1 MSMFY
6 QSTTLYGEGGYGE
19 GTYNDGL
26 SQGLETTAVDRTLI
40 PLPPPIF
47 TGMKLQSD
55 VILGNLVFNRIDENN
70 VIWVCTDI
78 EGWWVHPDPD
88 IPDVTRGWRDGSYDA
103 RGRWQA
109 RQITLTG
116 SILSPDPSLSPAARN
131 TLIEATSLVYEGA
144 WLKTVENPTR
154 ASYVRL
160 SGRPNIASTTA
171 RGRIDFS
178 IGLRAA
184 DPIKYSWNDADPDG
198 YNLVTIPCK
207 NVATSQ
213 DGQESITNL
222 GNISV
227 PVFLEVTGPTV
238 GDTTVINET
247 TGEVLTITGDLRTS
261 EVLTVTNK
269 ELTSNEAILTV
280 SSVGN
285 LVEGDT
291 VTVAG
296 VDSTFNGLHVLT
308 DVNIAT
314 NKIRYALTATNV
326 VSVASSGTVTRDADY
341 LEIDTYEREVGL
353 NGSTFG
359 ARTYVDTLTDWITLQ
374 PGANVIKFIDEG
386 AVNGTSSLKVY
397 YRSGW
402 IG

>member
-1 MSMFY
+1 
-6 QSTTLYGEGGYGE
+6 
-19 GTYNDGL
+19 
-26 SQGLETTAVDRTLI
+26 
-40 PLPPPIF
+40 
-47 TGMKLQSD
+47 
-55 VILGNLVFNRIDENN
+55 
-70 VIWVCTDI
+70 
-78 EGWWVHPDPD
+78 
-88 IPDVTRGWRDGSYDA
+88 
-103 RGRWQA
+103 
-109 RQITLTG
+109 
-116 SILSPDPSLSPAARN
+116 
-131 TLIEATSLVYEGA
+131 
-144 WLKTVENPTR
+144 
-154 ASYVRL
+154 
-160 SGRPNIASTTA
+160 
-171 RGRIDFS
+171 
-178 IGLRAA
+178 
-184 DPIKYSWNDADPDG
+184 
-198 YNLVTIPCK
+198 
-207 NVATSQ
+207 
-213 DGQESITNL
+213 
-222 GNISV
+222 
-227 PVFLEVTGPTV
+227 LEVTGPTV

-308 DVNIAT
+308 DVSSGT
-314 NKIRYALTATNV
+314 SKIRYALTATNV

-386 AVNGTSSLKVY
+386 TANGTSSLKVY

>member
-1 MSMFY
+1 MFY
-6 QSTTLYGEGGYGE
+6 TPTTVYGAGGYGE

-26 SQGLETTAVDRTLI
+26 SQGIETTAVDRTLI

-55 VILGNLVFNRIDENN
+55 VILGNLIFNRIDENN

-131 TLIEATSLVYEGA
+131 TLIEATSLVYQGA

-160 SGRPNIASTTA
+160 SGRPSIASTTA

-184 DPIKYSWNDADPDG
+184 DPIKYSWNDADLDG
-198 YNLVTIPCK
+198 YNLVTIPCE
-207 NVATSQ
+207 NTATSE
-213 DGQESITNL
+213 DGEESITNL

-238 GDTTVINET
+238 GDTTIINET
-247 TGEVLTITGDLRTS
+247 TGEVLAITGDLRAS

-280 SSVGN
+280 TSVGD
-285 LVEGDT
+285 LIGGDV

-308 DVNIAT
+308 DVDSGT
-314 NKIRYALTATNV
+314 NKIRYTLIATNV
-326 VSVASSGTVTRDADY
+326 VSQASSGTVTRDADY

-386 AVNGTSSLKVY
+386 TANGTSLLKVY

>member
-6 QSTTLYGEGGYGE
+6 APTTFYGEGEYGS
-19 GTYNDGL
+19 GTYNDGF
-26 SQGLETTAVDRTLI
+26 SQGIETTAVDRTLI

-47 TGMKLQSD
+47 TGMKLKSD
-55 VILGNLVFNRIDENN
+55 VSLGDLVFNRIDENN

-109 RQITLTG
+109 RQLTLSG
-116 SILSPDPSLSPAARN
+116 SILSPDPSLSPAARDA
-131 TLIEATSLVYEGA
+131 LIEATSLVYEGA
-144 WLKTVENPTR
+144 WLKTAENPTR
-154 ASYVRL
+154 AAYVRL
-160 SGRPNIASTTA
+160 SGRPSITSATP

-178 IGLRAA
+178 FGLRAA
-184 DPIKYSWNDADPDG
+184 DPIKYSWNDSDPDG
-198 YNLVTIPCK
+198 YNIVTIPCK

-213 DGQESITNL
+213 DGAETITNL

-227 PVFLEVTGPTV
+227 AMFLEVTGPTV

-247 TGEVLTITGDLRTS
+247 TGEVLTIVGDLRSS

-280 SSVGN
+280 TSVGN
-285 LVEGDT
+285 LVDGDT
-291 VTVAG
+291 VTIAG
-296 VDSTFNGLHVLT
+296 VDSTFNGLQILT
-308 DVNIAT
+308 DVSPGT
-314 NKIRYALTATNV
+314 NKIRYALTAANV
-326 VSVASSGTVTRDADY
+326 VSQASAGTVARDVDY

-359 ARTYVDTLTDWITLQ
+359 ARVYVDTLTDWPTLQ
-374 PGANVIKFIDEG
+374 PGANIIKFIDEG
-386 AVNGTSSLKVY
+386 AANGTSSLEVY

>member
-1 MSMFY
+1 MRVNESN
-6 QSTTLYGEGGYGE
+6 
-19 GTYNDGL
+19 YNK
-26 SQGLETTAVDRTLI
+26 V
-40 PLPPPIF
+40 
-47 TGMKLQSD
+47 
-55 VILGNLVFNRIDENN
+55 
-70 VIWVCTDI
+70 
-78 EGWWVHPDPD
+78 
-88 IPDVTRGWRDGSYDA
+88 
-103 RGRWQA
+103 
-109 RQITLTG
+109 
-116 SILSPDPSLSPAARN
+116 
-131 TLIEATSLVYEGA
+131 A
-144 WLKTVENPTR
+144 W
-154 ASYVRL
+154 VRL
-160 SGRPNIASTTA
+160 SGRPQIQTVNA
-171 RGRIDFS
+171 RGRTEFEIS
-178 IGLRAA
+178 LRAP

-285 LVEGDT
+285 LIDGDT

-326 VSVASSGTVTRDADY
+326 VSQASSGTVTRDADY

>member
-6 QSTTLYGEGGYGE
+6 TPTTVYGAGGYGE

-26 SQGLETTAVDRTLI
+26 SQGIETTAVDRTLI

-55 VILGNLVFNRIDENN
+55 VILGNLIFNRIDENN

-131 TLIEATSLVYEGA
+131 TLIEATSLVYQGA

-160 SGRPNIASTTA
+160 SGRPSIASTTA

-184 DPIKYSWNDADPDG
+184 DPIKYSWNDADLDG
-198 YNLVTIPCK
+198 YNLVTIPCE
-207 NVATSQ
+207 NTATSE
-213 DGQESITNL
+213 DGEESITNL

-238 GDTTVINET
+238 GDTTIINET
-247 TGEVLTITGDLRTS
+247 TGEVLAITGDLRAS

-280 SSVGN
+280 TSVGD
-285 LVEGDT
+285 LIGGDV

-308 DVNIAT
+308 DVDSGT
-314 NKIRYALTATNV
+314 NKIRYTLIATNV
-326 VSVASSGTVTRDADY
+326 VSQASSGTVTRDADY

-386 AVNGTSSLKVY
+386 TANGTSLLKVY

>member
-6 QSTTLYGEGGYGE
+6 TPITFYGEGEYGSYA
-19 GTYNDGL
+19 YNDGP
-26 SQGLETTAVDRTLI
+26 SQGIETTAVDRTLI
-40 PLPPPIF
+40 PLPPPVF
-47 TGMKLQSD
+47 SGMKLQSD
-55 VILGNLVFNRIDENN
+55 VILGSLVFNTIDANN

-131 TLIEATSLVYEGA
+131 TLIEATSLVYTGA
-144 WLKTVENPTR
+144 WLKTMENPTR
-154 ASYVRL
+154 AAYVRL
-160 SGRPNIASTTA
+160 SGRPSITSTTA

-184 DPIKYSWNDADPDG
+184 DPIKYSWDDSDPDG
-198 YNLVTIPCK
+198 YGLVTIPCK
-207 NVATSQ
+207 NAATTQ

-247 TGEVLTITGDLRTS
+247 TGEVLTITGTLRAS

-308 DVNIAT
+308 DVDAGT
-314 NKIRYALTATNV
+314 NKIRYALTATTV
-326 VSVASSGTVTRDADY
+326 VSQASSGTVTRDADY
-341 LEIDTYEREVGL
+341 LEIDTHEREVGL

-359 ARTYVDTLTDWITLQ
+359 ARTYIDTLTDWVTLQ
-374 PGANVIKFIDEG
+374 PGANIIKFIDEG
-386 AVNGTSSLKVY
+386 AANATASLKVY

>member
-1 MSMFY
+1 MFY
-6 QSTTLYGEGGYGE
+6 TPTTFYGAGEYGEGA
-19 GTYNDGL
+19 YNDGP

-247 TGEVLTITGDLRTS
+247 TGEVLTVTGDLRTS

-269 ELTSNEAILTV
+269 ELKIGRA
-280 SSVGN
+280 
-285 LVEGDT
+285 
-291 VTVAG
+291 
-296 VDSTFNGLHVLT
+296 HV
-308 DVNIAT
+308 
-314 NKIRYALTATNV
+314 
-326 VSVASSGTVTRDADY
+326 
-341 LEIDTYEREVGL
+341 
-353 NGSTFG
+353 
-359 ARTYVDTLTDWITLQ
+359 
-374 PGANVIKFIDEG
+374 
-386 AVNGTSSLKVY
+386 
-397 YRSGW
+397 
-402 IG
+402 

>member
-1 MSMFY
+1 MFY
-6 QSTTLYGEGGYGE
+6 TPTTFYGAGEYGEGA
-19 GTYNDGL
+19 YNDGP

-198 YNLVTIPCK
+198 YDLVTIPCE
-207 NVATSQ
+207 NTATSE
-213 DGQESITNL
+213 DGEESITNL

-261 EVLTVTNK
+261 EVLTVTDK

-285 LVEGDT
+285 LIDGDV

-308 DVNIAT
+308 DVDSGT
-314 NKIRYALTATNV
+314 SKIRYALTATNV
-326 VSVASSGTVTRDADY
+326 VSQASSGTVSRDADY

-374 PGANVIKFIDEG
+374 PGANTIKFIDEG
-386 AVNGTSSLKVY
+386 TADGTSLLKVY

>member
-6 QSTTLYGEGGYGE
+6 TPTTFYGEDAYGAGE
-19 GTYNDGL
+19 YNDGL
-26 SQGLETTAVDRTLI
+26 SQGIETTAVNRTLI

-55 VILGNLVFNRIDENN
+55 VMLGSLVLNRIDENN

-109 RQITLTG
+109 RQLTLSG
-116 SILSPDPSLSPAARN
+116 SILSPDPALSPAARAE
-131 TLIEATSLVYEGA
+131 LIEATSLVYEGA
-144 WLKTVENPTR
+144 WLKTVENPTK

-160 SGRPNIASTTA
+160 SGRPSITSTTP

-184 DPIKYSWNDADPDG
+184 DPIKYSWNNSDPDG
-198 YNLVTIPCK
+198 YDLVTIPCK
-207 NVATSQ
+207 NIATSQ
-213 DGQESITNL
+213 DGQESITNA
-222 GNISV
+222 GNISTA
-227 PVFLEVTGPTV
+227 VFLEVTGPTV

-247 TGEVLTITGDLRTS
+247 TGDVLTIVGTLRAS
-261 EVLTVTNK
+261 EVLTVTTK
-269 ELTSNEAILTV
+269 ELTDNEAILTV

-296 VDSTFNGLHVLT
+296 VDATFNGTHVIT
-308 DVNIAT
+308 DVNGGT
-314 NKIRYALTATNV
+314 NKIKYSITATNV
-326 VSVASSGTVTRDADY
+326 VSQASSGTVSRDADY

-386 AVNGTSSLKVY
+386 TANGTSSLKVY

>member
-1 MSMFY
+1 M
-6 QSTTLYGEGGYGE
+6 TTLPAVYYGEGLYGDGY
-19 GTYNDGL
+19 YIDGP
-26 SQGLETTAVDRTLI
+26 SQNKETAKVNKTLI
-40 PLPPPIF
+40 PLPPPVF
-47 TGMKLQSD
+47 TGMKLKSD
-55 VILGNLVFNRIDENN
+55 VILGDLVLNRIDENN
-70 VIWVCTDI
+70 VVWVCTDI

-109 RQITLTG
+109 RQITLNG

-131 TLIEATSLVYEGA
+131 ELIEATSLVYEGA
-144 WLKTVENPTR
+144 WLKTVEDPTK
-154 ASYVRL
+154 AAYVRL
-160 SGRPNIASTTA
+160 SGRPNIASVNA

-184 DPIKYSWNDADPDG
+184 DPIKYSWNNSDPDG
-198 YNLVTIPCK
+198 YDIIDIPCK
-207 NVATSQ
+207 NTATTE
-213 DGQESITNL
+213 DGEETITNL

-238 GDTTVINET
+238 GDTTIINET
-247 TGEVLTITGDLRTS
+247 TGEVLTIVGDLRAA
-261 EVLTVTNK
+261 EILTVTNK
-269 ELTSNEAILTV
+269 ELTNNEAILTV
-280 SSVGN
+280 NSIGN
-285 LVEGDT
+285 LTDGDT

-308 DVNIAT
+308 DVDSGT
-314 NKIRYALTATNV
+314 SKIRYALTAGNV
-326 VSVASSGTVTRDADY
+326 SFQSSSGTVSRDADY

-386 AVNGTSSLKVY
+386 TANGTSLLKVY